1 MFKRIKLIT
10 MTVVLLTSLV
20 FSQKVKYEDNWGP
33 QGFSLSKSS
42 FSGVSVTH
50 SVNEFEMAKAEINGE
65 TFTTVQLT
73 GVFLPNDEGAPDLP
87 GSSRYIAIPQGAKAR
102 YVINDMKKE
111 VYQNIEMAPAP
122 KIPWDSD
129 KTPMEYKKNGEIYSK
144 DAFYPASPVIMS
156 EPTKIRGLDVV
167 MLGITPFQYNP
178 ITKELIVYRDI
189 KVDVTFEG
197 GNGHFGEDR
206 LRNAEWDRI
215 LKNAVMNNSVLE
227 DVVYKKISDSK
238 ADEFEYI
245 IICPDN
251 ATFIT
256 YANQL
261 KEFRTKQGIK
271 TGVVTTTQIGGNTE
285 AAIEAY
291 VNNAYN
297 NWDTP
302 PSAVLMMAD
311 WGASGSAGTLYAP
324 IYDTAYPCVSDN
336 FYADVITTDGKA
348 LPEITFARMT
358 AQTEAHL
365 QTMVSK
371 IINNETNPPTSVN
384 FYKNPITALGW
395 QTERWFQICSEA
407 VGGYMKNQ
415 LGKTPVRINEV
426 YEGNPTLDPWST
438 AINTSQ
444 VTGYFGPSGRGYI
457 PATPQELGAW
467 TGGDATDVANA
478 INGGA
483 FMLMHRDHGFYLG
496 WGEPDFVSDDIN
508 LLTNTTPTFIFSMNC
523 QSGAFDYPSEV
534 FAEKFHRYTYNGQN
548 SGALGVLVASETSYS
563 FVNDAYTW
571 GTFDYMWPNYMN
583 DYGAAPTNN
592 DEFMPAFASVS
603 GKYFL
608 DYSSWPYNTANK
620 IDTNYL
626 FHLHGDAYMVVY
638 TEVPQ
643 NLTVNHQDIFDSDNI
658 AYVSADL
665 GAKIALVANGQII
678 GKGTGTGSMTGITI
692 VPQPYDT
699 QVILTVTKQNYVRYE
714 QTIVV
719 VVPNSGGDWAISSSN
734 IPFGGVTV
742 GGSATQQFTITNS
755 HSTEYLIGDIT
766 TIPAYSVSLAAK
778 DLKNTLHYIIPPSS
792 SKIFNLIFAPTA
804 EISYS
809 GNITITSTDADHAT
823 SYVAVSGFGAYP
835 NISLPVITSCTTPPE
850 TSTPASFLIGNTG
863 SAGLNYSNISK
874 AYVGYQSQ
882 AIFHSNDFQSGLI
895 YTNSGTRSWATAT
908 GGTWNSNTTC
918 AKVSAATSQSGS
930 DTGIMTSA
938 SFNGAIYAFA
948 VLDFDQT
955 ATLSNSSIKVEY
967 YNGSAWIELY
977 SSTVSVTGHQTIQLP
992 SVAANMQLRFNTTL
1006 RKQSGSSWSVDNIAV
1021 KGTLPYS
1028 WLTINSPT
1036 SGTVA
1041 SSGSNTISYTCN
1053 AAGLALGTYN
1063 ANLTIASDDPDEP
1076 SKVLPV
1082 EFVVANGGTP
1092 PAAPTL
1098 ATPADASS
1106 LYILKPVFDWNDVSG
1121 ATSYTIQ
1128 VDNNSDY
1135 SSPEIN
1141 QTPTASTYTPGANMA
1156 LGTYYWKVLATNTF
1170 GSSSYSPSWSVVL
1183 APLTAPINVLTSVAG
1198 TDLTVSWDAVGGAT
1212 SYDVYSATEPYG
1224 TFTFVTNVA
1233 TNQYT
1238 TTFTEVKKFWY
1249 IVAKNATK

>member
-835 NISLPVITSCTTPPE
+835 NITLPAIASSSAAPE
-850 TSTPASFLIGNTG
+850 ASVLSSFNIGNTG
-863 SAGLNYSNISK
+863 AAGLNYSGMSK
-874 AYVGYQSQ
+874 SYTGFQIPGITY
-882 AIFHSNDFQSGLI
+882 HSNNFQAGLI
-895 YTNSGTRSWATAT
+895 YTNSGAVSWATGT
-908 GGTWNSNTTC
+908 GGTWNGTTTC
-918 AKVSAATSQSGS
+918 AALTAQG
-930 DTGIMTSA
+930 TGIMTSA
-938 SFNGAIYAFA
+938 AFSSSLGGGLY
-948 VLDFDQT
+948 LDFDQT
-955 ATLSNSSIKVEY
+955 CTFVSGSSRKVEY
-967 YNGSAWIELY
+967 YNGTAWVQVYYNNTLA
-977 SSTVSVTGHQTIQLP
+977 VTDHQRIALP
-992 SVAANMQLRFNTTL
+992 AAAANAQLRFTGVNTKAGPTT
-1006 RKQSGSSWSVDNIAV
+1006 SSWKVDNITVSSDA
-1021 KGTLPYS
+1021 LPFS
-1028 WLTINSPT
+1028 WLTIT
-1036 SGTVA
+1036 SATAGTVA
-1041 SSGSNTISYTCN
+1041 SSGSNAINYTCS
-1053 AAGLALGTYN
+1053 ASGLVVGTYN
-1063 ANLTIASDDPDEP
+1063 ANVTITSDDPDEP

-1082 EFVVANGGTP
+1082 QFVVSNTTLIPGTP
-1092 PAAPTL
+1092 SNVT
-1098 ATPADASS
+1098 TT
-1106 LYILKPVFDWNDVSG
+1106 VSG
-1121 ATSYTIQ
+1121 
-1128 VDNNSDY
+1128 
-1135 SSPEIN
+1135 
-1141 QTPTASTYTPGANMA
+1141 
-1156 LGTYYWKVLATNTF
+1156 
-1170 GSSSYSPSWSVVL
+1170 
-1183 APLTAPINVLTSVAG
+1183 
-1198 TDLTVSWDAVGGAT
+1198 TDIIVSWDSAANAT
-1212 SYDVYSATEPYG
+1212 SYDVYSSVYPYG
-1224 TFTFVTNVA
+1224 TFAFVSNVA
-1233 TNQYT
+1233 TNSYT
-1238 TTFTEVKKFWY
+1238 TTYTEAKKFWY

>member
-10 MTVVLLTSLV
+10 MAVVLMTALV
-20 FSQKVKYEDNWGP
+20 FSQKVKYDDSWGS
-33 QGFSLSKSS
+33 QGFSLAKSS

-65 TFTTVQLT
+65 TFTTVQLP

-102 YVINDMKKE
+102 YVISDMKKE
-111 VYQNIEMAPAP
+111 VYQNIDMAPAP

-144 DAFYPASPVIMS
+144 DVFYPSSPVIMS

-178 ITKELIVYRDI
+178 VTKELIVYRDI
-189 KVDVTFEG
+189 KVDVSFEG
-197 GNGHFGEDR
+197 GSGHFGEDR

-215 LKNAVMNNSVLE
+215 LKNAVLNNLVLE
-227 DVVYKKISDSK
+227 DVVYKNISDSK

-251 ATFIT
+251 ATFIN

-324 IYDTAYPCVSDN
+324 TYEPTAYPCVSDN

-395 QTERWFQICSEA
+395 QTERWFQICSET
-407 VGGYMKNQ
+407 VGGYMKNE
-415 LGKTPVRINEV
+415 LGKTPVRINEI
-426 YEGNPTLDPWST
+426 YEGNPTVDPWSIAT
-438 AINTSQ
+438 NTSQ
-444 VTGYFGPSGRGYI
+444 VTSYFGPSGRGYI

-496 WGEPDFVSDDIN
+496 WGEPDFVSADID

-571 GTFDYMWPNYMN
+571 GTFDYMWPDYMN

-608 DYSSWPYNTANK
+608 DYSSWPYNTVNK

-678 GKGTGTGSMTGITI
+678 GTGTGTGSMTGITI

-699 QVILTVTKQNYVRYE
+699 QVILTVTKQNYFRYE

-742 GGSATQQFTITNS
+742 GGSSTQQFTITNS
-755 HSTEYLIGDIT
+755 HATEYLIGDIT
-766 TIPAYSVSLAAK
+766 TITAYSVELAAK
-778 DLKNTLHYIIPPSS
+778 DLKNTLHYVIPPSTS
-792 SKIFNLIFAPTA
+792 RVFDLIFAPTA
-804 EISYS
+804 EISYN
-809 GNITITSTDADHAT
+809 GNITITSTDTNHVT

-835 NISLPVITSCTTPPE
+835 NITLPALASSSAAPE
-850 TSTPASFLIGNTG
+850 ASVLSSFNIGNTG
-863 SAGLNYSNISK
+863 TAGLNYSAMSK
-874 AYVGYQSQ
+874 SYTGFQIPGTTY
-882 AIFHSNDFQSGLI
+882 HSNDFQSGLI
-895 YTNSGTRSWATAT
+895 YTNSGAVSWATGT
-908 GGTWNSNTTC
+908 GGTWNGTTTC
-918 AKVSAATSQSGS
+918 AALTAQG
-930 DTGIMTSA
+930 TGIMTSA
-938 SFNGAIYAFA
+938 AFSSSLGGGLY
-948 VLDFDQT
+948 LDFDQT
-955 ATLSNSSIKVEY
+955 CTFVSGSSRKVEY
-967 YNGSAWIELY
+967 YNGTAWVQVYYNNTLA
-977 SSTVSVTGHQTIQLP
+977 VTDHQRIALP
-992 SVAANMQLRFNTTL
+992 AAAANSQLRFTGVNTKAGPTT
-1006 RKQSGSSWSVDNIAV
+1006 SSWKVDNITVSSDA
-1021 KGTLPYS
+1021 LPYS
-1028 WLTINSPT
+1028 WLTISSPT
-1036 SGTVA
+1036 AGTVA
-1041 SSGSNTISYTCN
+1041 SGGTNAINYTCS
-1053 AAGLALGTYN
+1053 AAGLVVGIYN
-1063 ANLTIASDDPDEP
+1063 ANVTIASDDPDEP

-1082 EFVVANGGTP
+1082 QFTVSNTTLIPGTP
-1092 PAAPTL
+1092 SNVT
-1098 ATPADASS
+1098 TT
-1106 LYILKPVFDWNDVSG
+1106 VSG
-1121 ATSYTIQ
+1121 ANLVI
-1128 VDNNSDY
+1128 DW
-1135 SSPEIN
+1135 
-1141 QTPTASTYTPGANMA
+1141 A
-1156 LGTYYWKVLATNTF
+1156 
-1170 GSSSYSPSWSVVL
+1170 
-1183 APLTAPINVLTSVAG
+1183 VAA
-1198 TDLTVSWDAVGGAT
+1198 DAT
-1212 SYDVYSATEPYG
+1212 SYDVYSSAEPYG
-1224 TFTFVTNVA
+1224 TFTFVSNVA

-1238 TTFTEVKKFWY
+1238 TTFTEAKKFWY